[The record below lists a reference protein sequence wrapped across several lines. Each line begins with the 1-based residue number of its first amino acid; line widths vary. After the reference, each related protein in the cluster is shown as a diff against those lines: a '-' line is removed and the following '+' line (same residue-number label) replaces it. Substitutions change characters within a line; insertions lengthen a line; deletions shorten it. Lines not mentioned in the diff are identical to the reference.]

1 MLKQYVLGLAVA
13 VLSALPLC
21 AESSRGVQSAPLD
34 TARRAP
40 VVSLLTCS
48 PGTAVY
54 ELYGHTALRVKGEG
68 GDDWVFNY
76 GTFSF
81 RQPHFVW
88 RFVLGNTDYCL
99 SVSPYSF
106 FYEAYARDGRG
117 VSEQRLNLTPVEARR
132 LEAFLAKNLEPGNAT
147 YRYNFFYDN
156 CTTRAVDAIAAAV
169 DGRVVWP
176 VADGR
181 KTLRD
186 IVHQYSA
193 ASPWNKFGQDLLL
206 GAEADKPADTR
217 HQMFAPLYAQMF
229 ADSAMVRG
237 RDGSLRHLVAP
248 STTLLPAVAAPM
260 RPFPVSPMAAFV
272 ALLMVVA
279 LLTAWEWYARRNFW
293 PLDALL
299 LLAQGLAGCVIA
311 FLFFFSAHPAVGSN
325 WLVVMFNPLP
335 LLYLP
340 WYMKHASLRRPVPG
354 MYVQGVMLAVTLAVG
369 LAGMQRFP
377 AEVYLIIAAL
387 AFRCAASL
395 LRARR
400 VRA

>member
-1 MLKQYVLGLAVA
+1 
-13 VLSALPLC
+13 
-21 AESSRGVQSAPLD
+21 
-34 TARRAP
+34 
-40 VVSLLTCS
+40 
-48 PGTAVY
+48 
-54 ELYGHTALRVKGEG
+54 
-68 GDDWVFNY
+68 
-76 GTFSF
+76 
-81 RQPHFVW
+81 
-88 RFVLGNTDYCL
+88 
-99 SVSPYSF
+99 
-106 FYEAYARDGRG
+106 
-117 VSEQRLNLTPVEARR
+117 
-132 LEAFLAKNLEPGNAT
+132 
-147 YRYNFFYDN
+147 
-156 CTTRAVDAIAAAV
+156 
-169 DGRVVWP
+169 
-176 VADGR
+176 
-181 KTLRD
+181 
-186 IVHQYSA
+186 
-193 ASPWNKFGQDLLL
+193 
-206 GAEADKPADTR
+206 
-217 HQMFAPLYAQMF
+217 
-229 ADSAMVRG
+229 MVRG